1 MLVHSD
7 VKVTTLSGLRW
18 FVTFIDDR
26 TSMIGLCLMNSK
38 SEVNSLF
45 QKFYKMIET
54 QNNAKVQVLRSDN
67 DGEYQNTKLQHY
79 LDAQGIIYHT
89 TCSNTPQQ
97 NRVAKCKN
105 QHLLEVK

>member
-1 MLVHSD
+1 
-7 VKVTTLSGLRW
+7 
-18 FVTFIDDR
+18 
-26 TSMIGLCLMNSK
+26 MNSK

-67 DGEYQNTKLQHY
+67 DGEYQNTELQHY

-97 NRVAKCKN
+97 NSRKMQKSILVGGCSSF
-105 QHLLEVK
+105 VD